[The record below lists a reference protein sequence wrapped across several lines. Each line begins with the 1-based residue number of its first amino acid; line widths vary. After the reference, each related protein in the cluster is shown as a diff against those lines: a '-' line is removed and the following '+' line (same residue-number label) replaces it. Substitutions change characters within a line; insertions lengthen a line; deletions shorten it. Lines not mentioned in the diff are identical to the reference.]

1 MKQYIGLDKM
11 NYTDIQKIVI
21 APQIVVYRN
30 IFKFSKEIID
40 LLNINNQDSI
50 LDPWREW
57 YQQGQRRGMLFNG
70 RTDLDSGDDLSIQ
83 EKKYLKE
90 IYDITDFINKDYFND
105 FKENGI
111 WPDFILDWDKMDSIE
126 NQIYIDYFKYEHE
139 KEKRFNRPPE
149 QLLMDYHIDEF
160 PLPGETKLRRHVAT
174 INFYLNDDYSD
185 GDICVYDDVSKKSY
199 RYKPMPGDAV
209 IMPSTEPFY
218 HAVKQYSSAN
228 RYFARTFLDYV
239 SDSHIS
245 WESKYKLDLNENITE
260 ADYVEQDLQLIKI
273 STDEIIING
282 RQ

>member
-21 APQIVVYRN
+21 APQVVVYKN
-30 IFKFSKEIID
+30 IFKHSKDMID
-40 LLNINNQDSI
+40 LLDSDNLESI
-50 LDPWREW
+50 LDPWRDW
-57 YQQGQRRGMLFNG
+57 YQQGQRRGMLFGKLKDVPNSS
-70 RTDLDSGDDLSIQ
+70 TAIK
-83 EKKYLKE
+83 EKEYLTE
-90 IYDITDFINKDYFND
+90 IYNITDFINKDYFND
-105 FKENGI
+105 FKKSGT
-111 WPDFILDWDKMDSIE
+111 WPDFILDWDKMKSIE
-126 NQIYIDYFKYEHE
+126 NEIYIDYFKYEHE

-245 WESKYKLDLNENITE
+245 WESKYKLDLNDNITE
-260 ADYVEQDLQLIKI
+260 ADYVGQDLQLIKI